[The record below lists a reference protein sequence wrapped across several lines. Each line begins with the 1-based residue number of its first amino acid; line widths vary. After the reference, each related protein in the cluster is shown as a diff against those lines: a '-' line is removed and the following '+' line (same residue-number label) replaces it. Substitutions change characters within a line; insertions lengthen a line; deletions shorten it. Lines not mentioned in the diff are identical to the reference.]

1 MHLSVICAA
10 AENGVIGRGGG
21 LPWHL
26 PGELEHFKRTTMGR
40 PLIMGRRTFE
50 SIRWPLP
57 GRIGIVV
64 SRNPGCGAGK
74 ERVVVVP
81 SLERAL
87 EQAERSQDEDGIL
100 NPSMPSEE
108 EERRRERERETTGQ
122 PLRCEAF
129 VIGGAALFEAA
140 LPLAR
145 RFHLTRVHREYEG
158 DTYLAG
164 FDESE
169 WENAVRP
176 VRVAD
181 SDPPYTVFNLKR
193 RAS

>member
-1 MHLSVICAA
+1 MLLSVICAA

-74 ERVVVVP
+74 ARVVVVP
-81 SLERAL
+81 SLEQAL
-87 EQAERSQDEDGIL
+87 EQAEKSQDEAREL
-100 NPSMPSEE
+100 NPSMPSAEQ
-108 EERRRERERETTGQ
+108 ERRRGLERIGR
-122 PLRCEAF
+122 PLRHEAF

-145 RFHLTRVHREYEG
+145 RFHLTRIHREYEG
-158 DTYLAG
+158 DTRLAG

-169 WENAVRP
+169 WENAAKP
-176 VRVAD
+176 VHVAD
-181 SDPPYTVFNLKR
+181 SDPSYTVFELKR